1 MDRNVPLARNQLA
14 LMIQG
19 KAGNEEEQRA
29 YRQFA
34 RDFVQIDAHG
44 KRRIQRDGDLMILG
58 GE

>member
-1 MDRNVPLARNQLA
+1 MDRNVLLDRNQLA
-14 LMIQG
+14 LMLRE

-44 KRRIQRDGDLMILG
+44 KQRIQPNAGLTIG
-58 GE
+58 VSE